1 MRPGSRAIRTGH
13 RRSRARLVSLNSLLH
28 PTSTTEIM
36 GGGGQY
42 PYPKYVWSPT
52 GGWWG
57 RPAAWKANT
66 AVLGVAMLG
75 AAYLVGLA
83 GEARAERPFIDAQR
97 EINKRAQAIKQKAEA
112 EAQAAS

>member
-1 MRPGSRAIRTGH
+1 MRA
-13 RRSRARLVSLNSLLH
+13 
-28 PTSTTEIM
+28 
-36 GGGGQY
+36 
-42 PYPKYVWSPT
+42 

-83 GEARAERPFIDAQR
+83 GEARAVSI
-97 EINKRAQAIKQKAEA
+97 
-112 EAQAAS
+112 ASRVFGRMLNLANDCRSAPS